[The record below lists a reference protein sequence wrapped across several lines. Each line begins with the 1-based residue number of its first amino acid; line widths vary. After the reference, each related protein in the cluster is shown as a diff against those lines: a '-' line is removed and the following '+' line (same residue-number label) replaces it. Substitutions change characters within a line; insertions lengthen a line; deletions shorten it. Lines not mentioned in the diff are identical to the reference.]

1 MADDVRDPALPEP
14 LKEPLTATVISNSE
28 PVSSRIPTTPAPH
41 PDVSKRRVS
50 DAAEKITYFLALL
63 AGSAFILIG
72 KTGGWLTP
80 TAGAV
85 ASFTFIVGYFA
96 VSWMS
101 IRQRV
106 MRADRLGDNCYYL
119 GLVYTLASLI
129 ATLIQIEGG
138 ADIAG
143 LLGNFGVALVST
155 ATGII
160 ARLILIQFRS
170 ENDDV
175 EDRAR
180 NDLAQAAQEMRSSLL
195 SSAEAF
201 RTLLVGAQ
209 ETFRISIEQTRANM
223 DDAAEITERMKS
235 LEVSPE
241 TLNTALKTT
250 VVQLQA
256 AGARLAEA
264 GKEIREQAASVSST
278 VSAADRSEVGLRKID
293 HVLNDLARTLEKQ
306 RAATENIVAAL
317 DGQKVFLAQ
326 HRAAME
332 ADAERAREAVAK
344 VYTALGDLA
353 NTIVKRVN

>member
-1 MADDVRDPALPEP
+1 MADDIKPVSIP
-14 LKEPLTATVISNSE
+14 EPLTATVITNDE
-28 PVSSRIPTTPAPH
+28 PVSSRIPTTPGRQ
-41 PDVSKRRVS
+41 PDVSKRRIS
-50 DAAEKITYFLALL
+50 DTAEKITYFVALL
-63 AGSAFILIG
+63 AGSAFILLG
-72 KTGGWLTP
+72 KTAGWLTP

-85 ASFTFIVGYFA
+85 AAFIFIVAYFG
-96 VSWMS
+96 VSWLS

-138 ADIAG
+138 AEIAG

-209 ETFRISIEQTRANM
+209 ETFRISIEHTRANVE
-223 DDAAEITERMKS
+223 DAREITERMKGM
-235 LEVSPE
+235 EVSPE
-241 TLNTALKTT
+241 TLNTALKAT
-250 VVQLQA
+250 VVQLEA
-256 AGARLAEA
+256 AGARLSEA
-264 GKEIREQAASVSST
+264 GREIRDQANAVTST
-278 VSAADRSEVGLRKID
+278 VTAAERSEVGLRKID

-332 ADAERAREAVAK
+332 ADAERAREAVQK
-344 VYTALGDLA
+344 VYSALGDLA
-353 NTIVKRVN
+353 NTIVRRVN

>member
-1 MADDVRDPALPEP
+1 MADDIKPVTIP
-14 LKEPLTATVISNSE
+14 EPLTATVITNDE
-28 PVSSRIPTTPAPH
+28 PVSSRIPTTPGRQ
-41 PDVSKRRVS
+41 PDVSKRRIS
-50 DAAEKITYFLALL
+50 DTAEKITYFIALL
-63 AGSAFILIG
+63 AGSAFILLG
-72 KTGGWLTP
+72 KTGGWLSP

-85 ASFTFIVGYFA
+85 AAFIFIVAYFA
-96 VSWMS
+96 VSWLS

-138 ADIAG
+138 AEIAG

-209 ETFRISIEQTRANM
+209 ETFRISIEHTRANVE
-223 DDAAEITERMKS
+223 DAREITERMKGM
-235 LEVSPE
+235 EVSPE
-241 TLNTALKTT
+241 TLNAALKAT
-250 VVQLQA
+250 VVQLEA
-256 AGARLAEA
+256 AGARLSEA
-264 GKEIREQAASVSST
+264 GREIRDQANAVTST
-278 VSAADRSEVGLRKID
+278 VTAAERSEVGLRKID

-326 HRAAME
+326 HRATME
-332 ADAERAREAVAK
+332 ADAERAREAVQK
-344 VYTALGDLA
+344 VYSALGDLA
-353 NTIVKRVN
+353 NTIVRRVN